1 MCSRIKYILRKW
13 SLNFDNSIQEPVNWN
28 YYQSPCRCS
37 IFKPILSFAG
47 VLHPGQKFVI
57 NLNESMVQL
66 NHYKKDCASSQLSA
80 KECQEVF
87 LPSKVFDDRFTKRFG
102 SRLRQSLQKQEEE
115 LQPGWESTGASFIS
129 ITLSKRV
136 SQAFNGRLST
146 LHFQKHVRTYQ
157 ESKWWLTA

>member
-1 MCSRIKYILRKW
+1 MKYILRKW
-13 SLNFDNSIQEPVNWN
+13 SLNFVNSIQEPSIEITIRAPVGAV
-28 YYQSPCRCS
+28 C

-157 ESKWWLTA
+157 ESRWWLTA